1 MIRPRMVW
9 RVAWR
14 DLLTTLR
21 DTRALLS
28 AVLVPLLV
36 IPLLTLGMP
45 LLLEGLVGGQR
56 DTVQRVGL
64 VGELPSDLR
73 NILVKTEKDK
83 AGVALIPVTGSPLEA
98 VRSGKID
105 MVIEVKN
112 KLPTRAD
119 NSGNIVLYA
128 KKSNLKVMSGAYAK
142 VGDAIDAYNSQLTKV
157 RLAELGVNETI
168 LAPISVK
175 TEDASPEGEQRS
187 GQLAF
192 LIPMLMLSFVLSGA
206 MATAL
211 DATAGEKERGT
222 LESLLVTP
230 VRRSEMVVGKLV
242 ATTLMALSAA
252 TFSLGGFLL
261 TGLLS
266 AVLLS
271 GARVAAAEAMG
282 GQLTFSLGGLLVMF
296 LIVASAAFVVSG
308 LLITL
313 GIYARSYK
321 EAQTY
326 TSPLGLLVIFP
337 AVGLQF
343 ADFLTLPLSSY
354 AVPILGGML
363 ALLEVVRGSVSWV
376 HALLAVAGNLLGAAL
391 LAWLA
396 WLSFGREEVIFRN
409 E

>member
-64 VGELPSDLR
+64 VGELPPELHD
-73 NILVKTEKDK
+73 ILVKTEKGK
-83 AGVALIPVTGSPLEA
+83 SGVELVSVSESPVEA
-98 VRSGKID
+98 VRSGKVD
-105 MVIEVKN
+105 MVIEVKGH
-112 KLPTRAD
+112 LPTHAD
-119 NSGNIVLYA
+119 QSGQVVLYA
-128 KKSNLKVMSGAYAK
+128 KKNNLKVMSGAYTK
-142 VGDAIDAYNSQLTKV
+142 VGDALDAYNTRLTQS
-157 RLAELGVNETI
+157 RLAELGLSKTV

-252 TFSLGGFLL
+252 TFSLCGFLL

-266 AVLLS
+266 AALLS

-282 GQLTFSLGGLLVMF
+282 GQLTLSPDGLLVMF
-296 LIVASAAFVVSG
+296 LIVTSAAFVVSG

-326 TSPLGLLVIFP
+326 TSPLGLLIVFP
-337 AVGLQF
+337 SIGLQF

-354 AVPILGGML
+354 AVPLLGGML
-363 ALLEVVRGSVSWV
+363 ALLEVVRGSVSWM
-376 HALLAVAGNLLGAAL
+376 HAALAVAGNLFGAAV

-396 WLSFGREEVIFRN
+396 WLSFGREEVVFRN